1 MYKRQVVDCAP
12 YEYSRIAVIEA
23 VRTDTVAEIVQP
35 AAELVLTGE
44 EKSEIATDKRGIQRQ
59 NYLYRTEPA
68 FRKRAVRSGGF
79 GCQLRTSSARCREL
93 SAIVAS
99 ALPPSTIITSCVDFP
114 ARQRQQDIAGSQ
126 GFV

>member
-1 MYKRQVVDCAP
+1 M
-12 YEYSRIAVIEA
+12 
-23 VRTDTVAEIVQP
+23 RTDTVAEIVQP

-44 EKSEIATDKRGIQRQ
+44 EKSEIATDKRGIPRQ
-59 NYLYRTEPA
+59 SSLYRTEPA
-68 FRKRAVRSGGF
+68 FRKHAVRIKEDEHITVHSSGF

-114 ARQRQQDIAGSQ
+114 ARQRQQDTLVRRA
-126 GFV
+126 